1 MIRRSLLFVFCSLPA
16 ICLAF
21 AAGLAF
27 SFVAVPLMYLLKT
40 LVAHPVF
47 NILHA
52 IKLIAF
58 RVIEQ
63 LKPVYRLSFLTYGRS
78 LLHRRCFA

>member
-1 MIRRSLLFVFCSLPA
+1 MIRRSLLFVFSLSA
-16 ICLAF
+16 MCISF
-21 AAGLAF
+21 AADLAV
-27 SFVAVPLMYLLKT
+27 SFVAVPFLYLLKT

-47 NILHA
+47 NILPA

-58 RVIEQ
+58 LVIEQ